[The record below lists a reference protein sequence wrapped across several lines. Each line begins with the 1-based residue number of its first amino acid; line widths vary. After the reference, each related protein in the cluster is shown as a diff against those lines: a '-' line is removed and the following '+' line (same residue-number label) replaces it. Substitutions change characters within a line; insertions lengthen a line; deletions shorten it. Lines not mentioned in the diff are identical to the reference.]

1 MSTRSLYQLYNVAS
15 GSAKVLK
22 QSVDIATENCGIL
35 KAIKGDDHIYKEA
48 KVTSEKAR
56 SAAAGRPFDERNI
69 TPMGH
74 HFDEQGD
81 ADVDIFRLARQK
93 SNIARRHSGD
103 NNTDAHLEQS
113 IASEGKS
120 EVDIFKVAQQKSQQA
135 RDGSKRQ
142 DKGIQGQQKRQFHT
156 SRPALEQE
164 DKKKPIA
171 VIGAKDESG
180 VKLSQAPIPSSRLG
194 RLFHY
199 GTLAAS
205 MGAHALKD
213 TATHYAKT
221 GTMPEMKNVL
231 LSPRNIEL
239 MARKFSQMRGA
250 ALKVGQMLSFQDNSV
265 LPPDI
270 QQILLRVQNSAN
282 YMPAD
287 QLEKTLSF
295 ELGDNWR
302 GRLFASFDDI
312 PIAAASIGQV
322 HTAVTKKELDQV
334 VVKVQYP
341 GVANSIDSDLDNI
354 LTLLTSTKLLPP
366 GMFLEKSIANA
377 RVELKWE
384 CDYIRE
390 ASNVVR
396 YKEMLADEPAFVVP
410 KIYHDLS
417 DEHVLTM
424 ERMKGIEIA
433 KGNWPQEV
441 KSNISSEIMRLTLME
456 IYKFRFM
463 QTDPNWA
470 NFLYNDKTGKIE
482 LLDFGACR
490 DFEEAFTKPYA
501 NCLRA
506 AVREDR
512 AAAEKYSIELG
523 FLTGLESD
531 AMTNAHID
539 SILVLGEPFR
549 QSSPDGLY
557 DFENQTITDRVRTN
571 IKLMLNE
578 RLTPPPEE
586 TYSLHRKLS
595 GAYLLCARM
604 KAKIPA
610 KQIFEDVI
618 GLEYE

>member
-1 MSTRSLYQLYNVAS
+1 MAS
-15 GSAKVLK
+15 GFSKVLK
-22 QSVDIATENCGIL
+22 QSLEVGTENCSIL
-35 KAIKGDDHIYKEA
+35 QSIRGNDELFHEA
-48 KVTSEKAR
+48 KVLSETARAKA
-56 SAAAGRPFDERNI
+56 ANRPFNEANVTPLAHHADE
-69 TPMGH
+69 G
-74 HFDEQGD
+74 GD
-81 ADVDIFRLARQK
+81 RDVDIYKLAKSK
-93 SNIARRHSGD
+93 SNKARHP
-103 NNTDAHLEQS
+103 NKHHYHHHEHKEHPNQNAEQ
-113 IASEGKS
+113 
-120 EVDIFKVAQQKSQQA
+120 DIFKIAKSESNKVRTQLNQ
-135 RDGSKRQ
+135 
-142 DKGIQGQQKRQFHT
+142 QQKREFHT
-156 SRPALEQE
+156 ARRLN
-164 DKKKPIA
+164 
-171 VIGAKDESG
+171 KDEKDDASVTAIG
-180 VKLSQAPIPSSRLG
+180 HKEQPAIKLTQAPIPSSRLG

-199 GTLAAS
+199 GSLAAS
-205 MGAHALKD
+205 MGAHVLKD

-221 GTMPEMKNVL
+221 GKVPEIKSVL

-265 LPPDI
+265 LPPDV
-270 QQILLRVQNSAN
+270 QQILLRVQNNAH

-287 QLEKTLSF
+287 QLEKTISF
-295 ELGDNWR
+295 ELGDEWR
-302 GRLFASFDDI
+302 RRLFASFDDI

-322 HTAVTKKELDQV
+322 HTAVTRKELEQV

-341 GVANSIDSDLDNI
+341 GVADSIDSDLDNI

-396 YKEMLADEPAFVVP
+396 YKEMLADEPVFEVP

-424 ERMKGIEIA
+424 QRMKGTEIA
-433 KGNWPQEV
+433 KGNWSQDV
-441 KSNISSEIMRLTLME
+441 KNKISNEIMRLTLME

-470 NFLYNDKTGKIE
+470 NFLYNPETEKIE

-490 DFEEAFTKPYA
+490 DFDESFTKPYT

-506 AVREDR
+506 AVKQDREK
-512 AAAEKYSIELG
+512 AKMYSIKLG
-523 FLTGLESD
+523 FLTGLESE
-531 AMTNAHID
+531 AMTNAHVD
-539 SILVLGEPFR
+539 SIMVLGEPFR
-549 QSSPDGLY
+549 EADENGLY

-571 IKLMLNE
+571 IHLMLNE
-578 RLTPPPEE
+578 RLTAPPEE

-604 KAKIPA
+604 KAKIPT
-610 KQIFEDVI
+610 KKIFEDVI
-618 GLEYE
+618 GLDYE

>member
-1 MSTRSLYQLYNVAS
+1 MTTKALYQLYNVAA
-15 GSAKVLK
+15 GSTKVVK
-22 QSVDIATENCGIL
+22 SSVDLLTENCSLLSSL
-35 KAIKGDDHIYKEA
+35 KGNNQLYEEA
-48 KVTSEKAR
+48 KLASENR
-56 SAAAGRPFDERNI
+56 RAAAAKREFNEANVKYA
-69 TPMGH
+69 GH
-74 HFDEQGD
+74 HADDFGD
-81 ADVDIFRLARQK
+81 SD
-93 SNIARRHSGD
+93 S
-103 NNTDAHLEQS
+103 
-113 IASEGKS
+113 
-120 EVDIFKVAQQKSQQA
+120 DIFKIAKFKSNHA
-135 RDGSKRQ
+135 RKSAHSKHSHKP
-142 DKGIQGQQKRQFHT
+142 DQKRSFHT
-156 SRPALEQE
+156 SSRLLNE
-164 DKKKPIA
+164 KKNGNDEYKIT
-171 VIGAKDESG
+171 IGHKEEPEI
-180 VKLSQAPIPSSRLG
+180 KLTQASVPSSRLG

-205 MGAHALKD
+205 MGASVLKD
-213 TATHYAKT
+213 SATSYVKT
-221 GTMPEMKNVL
+221 GKVPEMKSL
-231 LSPRNIEL
+231 ILSPRNIEL

-270 QQILLRVQNSAN
+270 QKILLRVQNHAH

-287 QLEKTLSF
+287 QLEKTISF
-295 ELGDNWR
+295 ELGEGWR
-302 GRLFASFDDI
+302 HRLFASFDDI

-322 HTAVTKKELDQV
+322 HTAVTRKELDQV

-341 GVANSIDSDLDNI
+341 GVSNSIDSDLDNI

-366 GMFLEKSIANA
+366 GLFLEKSIANA

-396 YKEMLADEPAFVVP
+396 YKEMLTNEPIFEVP

-424 ERMKGIEIA
+424 QRMKGVEIA
-433 KGNWPQEV
+433 KGTWSQDV
-441 KSNISSEIMRLTLME
+441 KDMISSEIMRLTLLE
-456 IYKFRFM
+456 IYKFKFM

-470 NFLYNDKTGKIE
+470 NFLYNEVTGKIE

-490 DFEEAFTKPYA
+490 DFDESFTKPYV

-512 AAAEKYSIELG
+512 EMAKKYSIDLG

-531 AMTNAHID
+531 AMTEAHVD
-539 SILVLGEPFR
+539 SIMVLGEPFR
-549 QSSPDGLY
+549 PSADSEYY

-604 KAKIPA
+604 KAKIPRSVF
-610 KQIFEDVI
+610 KDVI
-618 GLEYE
+618 GLEYEA

>member
-1 MSTRSLYQLYNVAS
+1 MYHLYNVAA
-15 GSAKVLK
+15 GSTKVLK
-22 QSVDIATENCGIL
+22 QSLNIVTENCTVL
-35 KAIKGDDHIYKEA
+35 QAIRGEDQLYKEA
-48 KVTSEKAR
+48 KSASERAR
-56 SAAAGRPFDERNI
+56 AAAANRPYDQANVTPLSHHLDED
-69 TPMGH
+69 GH
-74 HFDEQGD
+74 DE
-81 ADVDIFRLARQK
+81 I
-93 SNIARRHSGD
+93 
-103 NNTDAHLEQS
+103 
-113 IASEGKS
+113 
-120 EVDIFKVAQQKSQQA
+120 DIFKLAKSKSNKA
-135 RDGSKRQ
+135 RHESHVHEKKHKSRDANKGNGS
-142 DKGIQGQQKRQFHT
+142 IQQKREFHT
-156 SRPALEQE
+156 CRTLYKEGKNSEETA
-164 DKKKPIA
+164 I
-171 VIGAKDESG
+171 G
-180 VKLSQAPIPSSRLG
+180 VKKEPDVKLTQAPIPSSRLS

-205 MGAHALKD
+205 MGAHVLKD
-213 TATHYAKT
+213 TATQYAKT
-221 GTMPEMKNVL
+221 GKVPEIKSLL

-250 ALKVGQMLSFQDNSV
+250 ALKVGQMLSFQDNAV

-270 QQILLRVQNSAN
+270 QKILLRVQNNAH

-287 QLEKTLSF
+287 QLERTISF

-302 GRLFASFDDI
+302 QRLFASFDDI

-322 HTAVTKKELDQV
+322 HTAVTRKELDQV

-341 GVANSIDSDLDNI
+341 GVADSIDSDLDNI
-354 LTLLTSTKLLPP
+354 LTLLTSTKMLPP
-366 GMFLEKSIANA
+366 GLFLEKSIANA

-390 ASNVVR
+390 AGNVVR
-396 YKEMLADEPAFVVP
+396 YKEMLADEPAFAVP

-424 ERMKGIEIA
+424 ERMRGTEIA
-433 KGNWPQEV
+433 KGNWPQET
-441 KSNISSEIMRLTLME
+441 KNKISEELMRLTLME

-470 NFLYNDKTGKIE
+470 NFLYNPETGKIE

-490 DFEEAFTKPYA
+490 DFDKSFTVPYA

-506 AVREDR
+506 AVRQDR
-512 AAAEKYSIELG
+512 EKAKQYSIELG
-523 FLTGLESD
+523 FLTGSESE
-531 AMTNAHID
+531 AMTQAHVD
-539 SILVLGEPFR
+539 SIMVLGEPFR
-549 QSSPDGLY
+549 EENSDGLY
-557 DFENQTITDRVRTN
+557 DFEQQTITDRVRSN
-571 IKLMLNE
+571 IRLMLNE

-604 KAKIPA
+604 KAKIPS
-610 KQIFEDVI
+610 KKLFEDII

>member
-1 MSTRSLYQLYNVAS
+1 MSVKSLYQAYNVAV
-15 GSAKVLK
+15 GSSKVVK
-22 QSVDIATENCGIL
+22 ESFNIAALNCSL
-35 KAIKGDDHIYKEA
+35 LQTIKGNDQLYTDA
-48 KVTSEKAR
+48 KTASETAR
-56 SAAAGRPFDERNI
+56 ANSSNRPFNQANVDSSAHHADEY
-69 TPMGH
+69 
-74 HFDEQGD
+74 GD
-81 ADVDIFRLARQK
+81 KD
-93 SNIARRHSGD
+93 S
-103 NNTDAHLEQS
+103 
-113 IASEGKS
+113 
-120 EVDIFKVAQQKSQQA
+120 DIFKLARSKSNQVRKHHKKHTGPNTQT
-135 RDGSKRQ
+135 RG
-142 DKGIQGQQKRQFHT
+142 FHT
-156 SRPALEQE
+156 SARRMN
-164 DKKKPIA
+164 DGKKKQQHDDSE
-171 VIGAKDESG
+171 VIGSK
-180 VKLSQAPIPSSRLG
+180 VKPEITLTQAPVPSSRLG

-205 MGAHALKD
+205 VGAHVLQDSAK
-213 TATHYAKT
+213 HYMKHRKV
-221 GTMPEMKNVL
+221 PEIKSML

-239 MARKFSQMRGA
+239 MAKKFSQMRGA

-270 QQILLRVQNSAN
+270 QQILLRVQNSAH

-287 QLEKTLSF
+287 QLEKTISF

-302 GRLFASFDDI
+302 QRLFASFDDI

-322 HTAVTKKELDQV
+322 HTAVTRKELDQV

-341 GVANSIDSDLDNI
+341 GVADSIDSDLDNI
-354 LTLLTSTKLLPP
+354 LTLLTSTKMLPP
-366 GMFLEKSIANA
+366 GLFLEKSIANA

-390 ASNVVR
+390 ASNTVR
-396 YKEMLADEPAFVVP
+396 YKEMLANEPAFVVP

-424 ERMKGIEIA
+424 ERMKGTEIA
-433 KGNWPQEV
+433 KGAWDQDV
-441 KSNISSEIMRLTLME
+441 KNKISSEIMRLTLME

-470 NFLYNDKTGKIE
+470 NFLYNPETEKIE

-490 DFEEAFTKPYA
+490 DFDEEFTVPYT

-506 AVREDR
+506 AVKQDREK
-512 AAAEKYSIELG
+512 AKKYSIELG
-523 FLTGLESD
+523 FLTGLESE
-531 AMTNAHID
+531 AMTNAHVD

-549 QSSPDGLY
+549 QADDSGLY
-557 DFENQTITDRVRTN
+557 DFEHQTITDRVRTN
-571 IKLMLNE
+571 INLMLNE

-610 KQIFEDVI
+610 QKIFEEVI

>member
-1 MSTRSLYQLYNVAS
+1 MSVKSLYQAYSIAV
-15 GSAKVLK
+15 GSSKVLK
-22 QSVDIATENCGIL
+22 ESFNITAANCSILQAVIGNDQLYKDAKFASENSRA
-35 KAIKGDDHIYKEA
+35 KAA
-48 KVTSEKAR
+48 N
-56 SAAAGRPFDERNI
+56 RPFNELNI
-69 TPMGH
+69 DSNPHPG
-74 HFDEQGD
+74 EE
-81 ADVDIFRLARQK
+81 DI
-93 SNIARRHSGD
+93 
-103 NNTDAHLEQS
+103 
-113 IASEGKS
+113 
-120 EVDIFKVAQQKSQQA
+120 DIFKLARSKSNKI
-135 RDGSKRQ
+135 RHK
-142 DKGIQGQQKRQFHT
+142 KKHNNHNHNQKRQFHT
-156 SRPALEQE
+156 YTKRLNDSKK
-164 DKKKPIA
+164 DKDNTEI
-171 VIGAKDESG
+171 IGSKIQPG
-180 VKLSQAPIPSSRLG
+180 IKLTQAPIPSSRLG

-205 MGAHALKD
+205 VGAHVLKD
-213 TATHYAKT
+213 GAEHYIKH
-221 GTMPEMKNVL
+221 GKVPEMKNL
-231 LSPRNIEL
+231 ILSPRNIEL
-239 MARKFSQMRGA
+239 MAKKFSQMRGA

-270 QQILLRVQNSAN
+270 QQILLRVQNSAH

-287 QLEKTLSF
+287 QLEKTISF
-295 ELGDNWR
+295 ELGDGWR
-302 GRLFASFDDI
+302 NRLFASFDDI

-322 HTAVTKKELDQV
+322 HTAVTRKELDQV

-341 GVANSIDSDLDNI
+341 GVADSIDSDLDNI
-354 LTLLTSTKLLPP
+354 LTLLTSTKMLPP

-390 ASNVVR
+390 ASNTVR
-396 YKEMLADEPAFVVP
+396 YKEMLINENSFEVP

-424 ERMKGIEIA
+424 QRMKGIEIA
-433 KGNWPQEV
+433 KGNWNQEI
-441 KSNISSEIMRLTLME
+441 KNKISSEIMRLTLME

-470 NFLYNDKTGKIE
+470 NFLYNEETDKIE

-490 DFEEAFTKPYA
+490 DFDESFTKPYS

-506 AVREDR
+506 AVKQDREM
-512 AAAEKYSIELG
+512 AKKYSIELG
-523 FLTGLESD
+523 FLTGLESE
-531 AMTNAHID
+531 AMTNAHVD

-549 QSSPDGLY
+549 ANSSNDLY

-604 KAKIPA
+604 KAKFHA
-610 KQIFEDVI
+610 KKIFDDII

>member
-1 MSTRSLYQLYNVAS
+1 MSSRTLYQLYNVAA
-15 GSAKVLK
+15 GSTKVLK
-22 QSVDIATENCGIL
+22 QSLEAVTENCTIL
-35 KAIKGDDHIYKEA
+35 QSIRGNDQLYNEA
-48 KVTSEKAR
+48 KSVSEQAR
-56 SAAAGRPFDERNI
+56 ANAAEREFKTDNI
-69 TPMGH
+69 KPLAH
-74 HFDEQGD
+74 HLGENG
-81 ADVDIFRLARQK
+81 
-93 SNIARRHSGD
+93 
-103 NNTDAHLEQS
+103 E
-113 IASEGKS
+113 SEI
-120 EVDIFKVAQQKSQQA
+120 DIFKLAKDKSNKA
-135 RDGSKRQ
+135 RHNNQNFNRT
-142 DKGIQGQQKRQFHT
+142 QKRELHT
-156 SRPALEQE
+156 SRRLNKENDNDNNNNNSINDIKTAT
-164 DKKKPIA
+164 
-171 VIGAKDESG
+171 VIGEKAENG
-180 VKLSQAPIPSSRLG
+180 IKLSQAPIPSSRLG

-205 MGAHALKD
+205 MGAHVLKD
-213 TATHYAKT
+213 SATHYAKT
-221 GTMPEMKNVL
+221 GKVPEMKSLL

-250 ALKVGQMLSFQDNSV
+250 ALKVGQMLSFQDNSI

-270 QQILLRVQNSAN
+270 QKILLRVQNNAH

-287 QLEKTLSF
+287 QLEKTISF

-302 GRLFASFDDI
+302 SRLFASFDDI

-341 GVANSIDSDLDNI
+341 GVADSIDSDLDNI

-390 ASNVVR
+390 ATNVVR
-396 YKEMLADEPAFVVP
+396 YKEMLQNELAFEVP

-424 ERMKGIEIA
+424 QRMKGIEIA
-433 KGNWPQEV
+433 KGDWSQEI
-441 KSNISSEIMRLTLME
+441 KNKISAEIMRLTLME

-470 NFLYNDKTGKIE
+470 NFLYNAETDKIE

-490 DFEEAFTKPYA
+490 EFDKSFTIPYT
-501 NCLRA
+501 NTLRA
-506 AVREDR
+506 AIKEDR
-512 AAAEKYSIELG
+512 EAAKKYSIELG

-531 AMTNAHID
+531 AMTEAHID
-539 SILVLGEPFR
+539 SIMVLGEPFR
-549 QSSPDGLY
+549 ESNNDGLY
-557 DFENQTITDRVRTN
+557 DFESQTITDRVRTN

-604 KAKIPA
+604 KAKIPS
-610 KQIFEDVI
+610 KKIFHEVI
-618 GLEYE
+618 GLDYE

>member
-1 MSTRSLYQLYNVAS
+1 MSVKSLYQVYNVAC

-22 QSVDIATENCGIL
+22 ESINATASNCTLLQAVIGNDQLYSDAKIA
-35 KAIKGDDHIYKEA
+35 
-48 KVTSEKAR
+48 SEKAR
-56 SAAAGRPFDERNI
+56 ANARKRPFDHANVENLS
-69 TPMGH
+69 H
-74 HFDEQGD
+74 HSDEFGD
-81 ADVDIFRLARQK
+81 K
-93 SNIARRHSGD
+93 
-103 NNTDAHLEQS
+103 
-113 IASEGKS
+113 
-120 EVDIFKVAQQKSQQA
+120 EVDIFKLARSKSNQVRHHQQHKPNHNH
-135 RDGSKRQ
+135 
-142 DKGIQGQQKRQFHT
+142 QQKRELHT
-156 SRPALEQE
+156 YSRILNES
-164 DKKKPIA
+164 KKDEEVE
-171 VIGAKDESG
+171 VIGSKVQPA
-180 VKLSQAPIPSSRLG
+180 VKLTQAPIPSSRLG

-205 MGAHALKD
+205 VGAHVLKD
-213 TATHYAKT
+213 SAQHYIKT
-221 GTMPEMKNVL
+221 GKMPEVKSVI

-270 QQILLRVQNSAN
+270 QQILLRVQNSAH

-287 QLEKTLSF
+287 QLEKTISF
-295 ELGDNWR
+295 ELGDGWR

-322 HTAVTKKELDQV
+322 HTAVTRKELEQV

-341 GVANSIDSDLDNI
+341 GVADSIDSDLDNI
-354 LTLLTSTKLLPP
+354 LTLLTSTKMLPP

-390 ASNVVR
+390 ASNTVR
-396 YKEMLADEPAFVVP
+396 YKEMLANEPAFTVP

-424 ERMKGIEIA
+424 ERMKGIEIV
-433 KGNWPQEV
+433 KGDWDQEI
-441 KSNISSEIMRLTLME
+441 KNKISSEIMRLTLME
-456 IYKFRFM
+456 IFKFRFM

-470 NFLYNDKTGKIE
+470 NFLYNSETGKVE

-490 DFEEAFTKPYA
+490 EFDETFTKPYT

-506 AVREDR
+506 AVKQDREM
-512 AAAEKYSIELG
+512 AKKYSIELG
-523 FLTGLESD
+523 FLTGLESE
-531 AMTNAHID
+531 AMTNAHVD

-549 QSSPDGLY
+549 GNNDDTIY
-557 DFENQTITDRVRTN
+557 DFEHQTITDRVRTN

-604 KAKIPA
+604 KAKFHA
-610 KQIFEDVI
+610 KKIFDDII
-618 GLEYE
+618 GLEYQK